1 MNIMT
6 EHQLPH
12 VVIVGGGFG
21 GLAVARA
28 LRKAPVRITLVDRSN
43 HNLFQPLLYQVATA
57 TLAPGDIAAPIRHLL
72 RKQRN
77 VTVAMAEVT
86 GVDVA
91 NRRVLVNYLGRP
103 DTPFE
108 YDYLILATGASH
120 SYFGHNEFEPFAPGM
135 KTLADAESVRAK
147 VLKAFETAEIEEDP
161 SKHQDLLTFVLVGAG
176 PTGVEMAGALAE
188 LRRFTLKSD
197 FRRIDPLRARI
208 ILAEALPR
216 ILANFPEELSR
227 KAHARL
233 ESVGV
238 ELRLGKPVTA
248 IDDAHVVIGDET
260 IPCRTVIWTAGVTPS
275 PAGKWLNAPTDKAGR
290 VRVQPD
296 CSVPGHAE
304 VFVIGDTA
312 SLDQDGKPLPGVAQ
326 VAMQEGHYV
335 GKVIANRETERP
347 APQPFRYFDK
357 GNMAVIG
364 RGFAILDSPFAKL
377 SGLPAWLAWAF
388 IHLLFLPA
396 FGNRLRVWTQ
406 AIWSYFTRQKSSQLI
421 VEPRSEHT
429 SAPPKAQ
436 ISEKQSAGYQG
447 LNVARNT
454 GLLLLLL
461 AGSLLCPNSLRAQ
474 SGNLGQP
481 FEVPSLTESAT
492 DAPAETSAVIESPS
506 AAEKSATEKGWVVGF
521 GSINAFYHSGA
532 TIATSGQ
539 VIPGG
544 TANVSNNLTL
554 MFDVRRYIAKDLS
567 LSLMGG
573 VPPKPTI
580 TGEGSVASL
589 GELGKVR
596 YGPAILTAEYHL
608 PKLHAFRPYVGAG
621 TAYAIILKEHD
632 AAVSQL
638 GVRNNWGFVL
648 EGGAEHQLSKNLAL
662 FADVKEVWLAVNA
675 HGSLDGVV
683 PVTAHVNLNPTIVSV
698 GIRFRPSL
706 RIFDRH

>member
-1 MNIMT
+1 MA

-28 LRKAPVRITLVDRSN
+28 LRKAPVRITVVDRSN

-91 NRRVLVNYLGRP
+91 NRRVLVNYLGQP

-120 SYFGHNEFEPFAPGM
+120 SYFGHNEFEPFAPGL

-227 KAHARL
+227 KAQARL

-248 IDDAHVVIGDET
+248 IDEAHVVIGDET

-326 VAMQEGHYV
+326 VAMQEGRYV
-335 GKVIANRETERP
+335 GKVIENRETRRP

-364 RGFAILDSPFAKL
+364 RGFAILDSRFAKL

-388 IHLLFLPA
+388 IHILFLPA

-421 VEPRSEHT
+421 VEPRSGQT
-429 SAPPKAQ
+429 PAPPGAQ
-436 ISEKQSAGYQG
+436 LSEKRSDGYQG
-447 LNVARNT
+447 LNMARNA

-461 AGSLLCPNSLRAQ
+461 AGSLSLFPISLHAQ
-474 SGNLGQP
+474 SSNPGQP
-481 FEVPSLTESAT
+481 FEVSTMTESAAVT
-492 DAPAETSAVIESPS
+492 SANSAPASESP
-506 AAEKSATEKGWVVGF
+506 SATEKGWVVGI

-539 VIPGG
+539 TIPGA
-544 TANVSNNLTL
+544 TANVSNNYSL
-554 MFDVRRYIAKDLS
+554 MFDVRRYIARDLS
-567 LSLMGG
+567 LTLMAG

-608 PKLHAFRPYVGAG
+608 PKLRAFRPYVGAG

-638 GVRNNWGFVL
+638 GVRNNWGTVL
-648 EGGAEHQLSKNLAL
+648 EAGAEHQLSRNMAL
-662 FADVKEVWLAVNA
+662 FVDVKEVWLAVDA
-675 HGSLDGVV
+675 HGSLYGVA

-698 GIRFRPSL
+698 GIRFHPSL
-706 RIFDRH
+706 GIFDRH

>member
-6 EHQLPH
+6 KHQLPH

-43 HNLFQPLLYQVATA
+43 HHLFQPLLYQVATA

-91 NRRVLVNYLGRP
+91 NRRVLVNYLGQP

-197 FRRIDPLRARI
+197 FRRIDPQQSRI

-216 ILANFPEELSR
+216 ILANFPEELAR
-227 KAHARL
+227 KAQARL

-248 IDDAHVVIGDET
+248 IDEAHVVIGEET

-275 PAGKWLNAPTDKAGR
+275 PAGKWLNAPTDRAGR

-296 CSVPGHAE
+296 CSVPGHPE

-312 SLDQDGKPLPGVAQ
+312 SLDQHGKALPGVAQ

-335 GKVIANRETERP
+335 GKVIANRETEQP
-347 APQPFRYFDK
+347 GPQPFRYFDK

-364 RGFAILDSPFAKL
+364 RGFAILDSRFAKM

-388 IHLLFLPA
+388 IHVLFLPS

-406 AIWSYFTRQKSSQLI
+406 AIWSYFSRQKSSQLI
-421 VEPRSEHT
+421 VEPRIGQTLLSGRL
-429 SAPPKAQ
+429 
-436 ISEKQSAGYQG
+436 SEKQSNSSQS
-447 LNVARNT
+447 LNVAGNT

-461 AGSLLCPNSLRAQ
+461 AGSLSLCPISLHAQ
-474 SGNLGQP
+474 SSNAGQS
-481 FEVPSLTESAT
+481 FEAPSLTDSAT
-492 DAPAETSAVIESPS
+492 DAPAEISAVIESPS
-506 AAEKSATEKGWVVGF
+506 AAEKSATEKGWVVGI
-521 GSINAFYHSGA
+521 G
-532 TIATSGQ
+532 
-539 VIPGG
+539 
-544 TANVSNNLTL
+544 
-554 MFDVRRYIAKDLS
+554 
-567 LSLMGG
+567 
-573 VPPKPTI
+573 
-580 TGEGSVASL
+580 
-589 GELGKVR
+589 
-596 YGPAILTAEYHL
+596 
-608 PKLHAFRPYVGAG
+608 
-621 TAYAIILKEHD
+621 
-632 AAVSQL
+632 
-638 GVRNNWGFVL
+638 
-648 EGGAEHQLSKNLAL
+648 
-662 FADVKEVWLAVNA
+662 
-675 HGSLDGVV
+675 
-683 PVTAHVNLNPTIVSV
+683 
-698 GIRFRPSL
+698 
-706 RIFDRH
+706 